1 MYTHCYGHSLNLAIG
16 TSIKQSK
23 VMRDA
28 LDTTLII
35 SQLIKYSPKRDT
47 HFEVLKRELAPDTPG
62 LRVLCPTRWTVRA
75 QSLETVLK
83 NYTVLQELW
92 IDYEDFVKDA
102 DARAQINGLQL
113 GCNLV
118 EVKRICLI
126 LVYMQYYQAV

>member
-1 MYTHCYGHSLNLAIG
+1 MMVPAMSGANKGVAKQLSDIKSRAVYTHCYGHSLNLAIG

-62 LRVLCPTRWTVRA
+62 LRVYA
-75 QSLETVLK
+75 QQDGPCVLK
-83 NYTVLQELW
+83 V
-92 IDYEDFVKDA
+92 
-102 DARAQINGLQL
+102 
-113 GCNLV
+113 
-118 EVKRICLI
+118 
-126 LVYMQYYQAV
+126 